1 MHFGVGAV
9 GRGAVV
15 ALEIILDRQLPV
27 CLYPVS
33 LAMRDF
39 SVLEVVGAEW
49 FPDILKRRHQI
60 AGIGIA
66 INKHQAHVGHALHG
80 FQAVCCGVKVR
91 HDVGLARSF
100 ERAIHVI
107 NPPVV
112 GADVGFSIAA
122 QFFTDPRAAVA
133 TDVVHGPDIS
143 GLGARH
149 DDRVLTNFYK
159 LVVTG

>member
-66 INKHQAHVGHALHG
+66 INKHQAHEGHALHG
-80 FQAVCCGVKVR
+80 
-91 HDVGLARSF
+91 
-100 ERAIHVI
+100 
-107 NPPVV
+107 
-112 GADVGFSIAA
+112 
-122 QFFTDPRAAVA
+122 
-133 TDVVHGPDIS
+133 
-143 GLGARH
+143 
-149 DDRVLTNFYK
+149 Y
-159 LVVTG
+159 